1 VTPAAA
7 LSDTCIR
14 EAVTAQDQPAAP
26 PQDPEHFRERSNI
39 VLNVFEYTD
48 AHDFVEA
55 LVFECQ
61 RVCGHVMVGDVRMRV
76 PPGRARDPVA
86 IRVDGINL
94 GAETCYP
101 VAVVPIT
108 APDIKDTLAS
118 TRIEPIDHSI
128 AFICAPKVQ
137 RPYQVGEMPYEAGHR

>member
-1 VTPAAA
+1 MSTRLRSCDGRRRSDEGAAG
-7 LSDTCIR
+7 TR
-14 EAVTAQDQPAAP
+14 T
-26 PQDPEHFRERSNI
+26 R
-39 VLNVFEYTD
+39 
-48 AHDFVEA
+48 
-55 LVFECQ
+55 
-61 RVCGHVMVGDVRMRV
+61 
-76 PPGRARDPVA
+76 PGA

-137 RPYQVGEMPYEAGHR
+137 RPHKVGEMPYEAGHR